1 MADRGRPPNRSEP
14 ESLKV
19 TLPRE
24 TFDYLV
30 LLAERGKLGSI
41 ENDVAAQ
48 ILIAAHLQMDRDGFH
63 DKPAP
68 PRKRK

>member
-1 MADRGRPPNRSEP
+1 
-14 ESLKV
+14 V